1 MEHLAS
7 PSNPEKSE
15 LRSAIDQEVRRF
27 LDQGGMITVLKGSS
41 TDPSSLLRG
50 LWDDSGD
57 DLIDHD

>member
-1 MEHLAS
+1 MEYLTS

-15 LRSAIDQEVRRF
+15 LRSTIDQEIRRF

-41 TDPSSLLRG
+41 TDASSLLRG